1 MGLAVGPLICFSA
14 ICSAECRGV
23 AQTATFLLSLGLCN
37 RSLFLSFLQ
46 NYACSRFPCFSKSH
60 SSVCGHLIVNC
71 CFTYYILLL
80 VLGIISTVGN
90 LRPFASDLI
99 EERTLGTLLLYKL
112 RVPLLL
118 LFWIVASGD
127 CWSACLLLTE
137 PVITLLV
144 SAAESCFISILQN
157 YFLLVVLEVTLLV
170 GVSSPLLPIS
180 LQSWLLELCIRPN
193 SACLCCSWFDSWSCC
208 FVTGSWWCCWSVAFH
223 ALPALSS
230 SCLPALSCS
239 RRFCGR
245 M

>member
-1 MGLAVGPLICFSA
+1 MLLFSWFQKIPSWRLRPCSSDIIMGLAVGPLICFSA
-14 ICSAECRGV
+14 ICSVECRGA

-46 NYACSRFPCFSKSH
+46 NYACSRFPYFSKSH

-90 LRPFASDLI
+90 LRPFVSDLI
-99 EERTLGTLLLYKL
+99 EEWTIGTLLLYKL

-157 YFLLVVLEVTLLV
+157 YFLLVVLELF
-170 GVSSPLLPIS
+170 S
-180 LQSWLLELCIRPN
+180 
-193 SACLCCSWFDSWSCC
+193 SCC
-208 FVTGSWWCCWSVAFH
+208 FGGY
-223 ALPALSS
+223 S
-230 SCLPALSCS
+230 SCWRLQPFASDLIAELAIGTLHSS
-239 RRFCGR
+239 KQRVPLLFLLWQLVLLFCDW
-245 M
+245 

>member
-14 ICSAECRGV
+14 ICSAECSAECRGV

-46 NYACSRFPCFSKSH
+46 NYACSCFPCFSKSH
-60 SSVCGHLIVNC
+60 SGVWGHLIVNC
-71 CFTYYILLL
+71 CLTYYIRFL

-99 EERTLGTLLLYKL
+99 EERTFGTLLLYKL

-144 SAAESCFISILQN
+144 SAAESCFISILQKL
-157 YFLLVVLEVTLLV
+157 F
-170 GVSSPLLPIS
+170 S
-180 LQSWLLELCIRPN
+180 
-193 SACLCCSWFDSWSCC
+193 SCC
-208 FVTGSWWCCWSVAFH
+208 FGGY
-223 ALPALSS
+223 S
-230 SCLPALSCS
+230 SCWRLQPFASDLIAELAIGTLHSS
-239 RRFCGR
+239 KQRGPLLFLIWQLVLLFCDW
-245 M
+245 